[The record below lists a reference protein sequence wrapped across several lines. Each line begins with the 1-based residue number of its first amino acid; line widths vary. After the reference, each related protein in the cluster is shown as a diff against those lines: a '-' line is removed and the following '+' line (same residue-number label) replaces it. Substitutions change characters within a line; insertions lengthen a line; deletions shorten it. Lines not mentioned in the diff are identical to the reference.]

1 MLVVKCWKPAKIIR
15 VVDGDTIDVTIDLG
29 LGLSLT
35 DRVRVLNFDAAETWR
50 PRSQSEHQHGIEATQ
65 FAAELLKHPVWVSY
79 EKRGSFGRIL
89 VDIKLSD
96 GRDFATVMKEN
107 GMEKRPTY
115 D

>member
-1 MLVVKCWKPAKIIR
+1 MITVECWKPAKIIR
-15 VVDGDTIDVTIDLG
+15 VVDGDTMDITIDLG

-35 DRVRVLNFDAAETWR
+35 DRVRILNFDAAETWR
-50 PRSQSEHQHGIEATQ
+50 PRSQSEYEHGSQAT
-65 FAAELLKHPVWVSY
+65 ALAIELLAEPFWVKY
-79 EKRGSFGRIL
+79 DRRGSFGRIL

-107 GMEKRPTY
+107 GMEKRPNY